1 MPEKDYYSVL
11 GVKENAAEED
21 IKKAFRRLAK
31 KFHPDANKGD
41 KDAEKH
47 FKEINEANEVLSDR
61 DKRAQYDQL
70 RQARERGFTGFGA
83 PGAEDLFGGAR
94 RGRARPGGGGQ
105 TFTFEDLGDL
115 GDIFSDMFGRESRYA
130 PGAERRYQPQK
141 GEDLVYS
148 LEVPFETAVRGGKTT
163 INVPRRE
170 TCPICHGSGA
180 QPGSQPQAC
189 PSCGG
194 SGTVSSFQGG
204 FGFSRPCPQCLGR
217 GTINPNPCRACG
229 GKGVTEAKR
238 TISVNIPA
246 GVKDGAKIRL
256 AGQGEA
262 GIAGGPAGDLYL
274 LVRVL
279 PHAEFE
285 RKGNDIYSTAAVDMT
300 DAALGAKVSVKTLEG
315 TAEVT
320 IPPGTQGGA
329 KLRLRGRGVKAAS
342 GETGDHYVVVKVGI
356 PRIAH
361 AGAAQAIGRVSKGAV
376 TPREV
381 SG

>member
-11 GVKENAAEED
+11 GVKENASED
-21 IKKAFRRLAK
+21 EVKQAFRRLAK
-31 KFHPDANKGD
+31 KWHPDANKGD
-41 KDAEKH
+41 KDAEKR

-70 RQARERGFTGFGA
+70 RKAREHGFSGFGA
-83 PGAEDLFGGAR
+83 PGGEEFLGGFRRGGAP
-94 RGRARPGGGGQ
+94 PGGGGR

-115 GDIFSDMFGRESRYA
+115 GDIFSNMFGRESRYA
-130 PGAERRYQPQK
+130 PGAESRYRPQK
-141 GEDLVYS
+141 GEDVVYS
-148 LEVPFETAVRGGKTT
+148 IEVPFETAARGGRTT
-163 INVPRRE
+163 INVPRTE
-170 TCPICHGSGA
+170 TCPVCRGSGA
-180 QPGSQPQAC
+180 QPGSQPQPC

-194 SGTVSSFQGG
+194 SGSVSSFQGS

-229 GKGVTEAKR
+229 GRGVRQAAR
-238 TISVNIPA
+238 TINVNIPA
-246 GVKDGAKIRL
+246 GVRDGAKIRL

-285 RKGNDIYSTAAVDMT
+285 RKGNDVYSTVTVDMI
-300 DAALGAKVSVKTLEG
+300 DAALGTKVTVRTLEG
-315 TAEVT
+315 TAEVAV
-320 IPPGTQGGA
+320 PPGAQPGA

-342 GETGDHYVVVKVGI
+342 GEVGDHYVVVKVAV
-356 PRIAH
+356 PRTLTD
-361 AGAAQAIGRVSKGAV
+361 QQRKLLEELRK
-376 TPREV
+376 TR
-381 SG
+381 